1 MEDIKSENKPPK
13 WSLLRQ
19 NNETGE
25 IVDLNRPFK
34 NGFEIMV
41 ERKQRENDS
50 LVKLNLNKGRVL
62 FSRTNDCQYNSVY
75 IDKIRQN
82 PFGKN
87 ALFRGYLDILRDRLC
102 AYTNA
107 LCHEKDYVTQPLNPM
122 STTDLIQY
130 LEISKAQFY
139 KFFKEAK
146 ERGVLCEVTYDT
158 NGKKK
163 TAILVNPAYAHRT
176 VELSWEVCRAFSD
189 DKVFKSILKEWHIEQ
204 IERVNTEIKYLK

>member
-1 MEDIKSENKPPK
+1 MEFFNGYIQSCF
-13 WSLLRQ
+13 LLW
-19 NNETGE
+19 
-25 IVDLNRPFK
+25 F
-34 NGFEIMV
+34 
-41 ERKQRENDS
+41 
-50 LVKLNLNKGRVL
+50 
-62 FSRTNDCQYNSVY
+62 
-75 IDKIRQN
+75 
-82 PFGKN
+82 
-87 ALFRGYLDILRDRLC
+87 RLC

-163 TAILVNPAYAHRT
+163 TA
-176 VELSWEVCRAFSD
+176 
-189 DKVFKSILKEWHIEQ
+189 K
-204 IERVNTEIKYLK
+204 